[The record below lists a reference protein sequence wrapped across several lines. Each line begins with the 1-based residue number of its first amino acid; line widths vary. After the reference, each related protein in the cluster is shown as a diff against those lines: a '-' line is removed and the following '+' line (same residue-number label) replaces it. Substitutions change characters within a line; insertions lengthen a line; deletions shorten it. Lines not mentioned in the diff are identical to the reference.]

1 MMQDVFEQATIW
13 EIHARAL
20 SHYSHLP
27 QRVFCPVTTDR
38 SFTNGRVSP
47 LITQNKNTLAK
58 LVLLSCAFDFKV
70 WLIVLIKCEVFI
82 SDQSLWHEYFINYI
96 REHKKRI
103 YLSLTISDIC
113 PKTYV
118 QRYFSQSCL
127 TILKIWKDL
136 SCKIVKL
143 FIVYP

>member
-1 MMQDVFEQATIW
+1 MCLSKQPSEKYMLELYLTTRICHSVFFVPWQLTGP
-13 EIHARAL
+13 
-20 SHYSHLP
+20 LP
-27 QRVFCPVTTDR
+27 MA
-38 SFTNGRVSP
+38 VSP